1 LRVRIDPS
9 QRRCGACRFFTG
21 SPAALERA
29 IPGLNILSSAWGSV
43 RADTGL
49 CGHSDTFVTGATAA
63 CPEYASATPDGA
75 GRSEN
80 RQPR

>member
-1 LRVRIDPS
+1 MDPS

-43 RADTGL
+43 RGDTGL
-49 CGHSDTFVTGATAA
+49 CERHETFVTAVTAA
-63 CPEYASATPDGA
+63 CPDFAKK
-75 GRSEN
+75 
-80 RQPR
+80 